1 MFDLL
6 GFSRLITASKST
18 RPPCR
23 WPTLPVID
31 PPFRSSDPDAQ
42 TEHRSKFIP
51 TDVRY
56 RAGINFARRS
66 VRRGGTKEVEML
78 RVSFSTMTTARAAVN
93 ALEAYGYSAQQSGC
107 DVVTDC
113 PTLLAIPA
121 IQKRVGFG
129 RIERLDLS
137 GATSFP
143 ESTAEFFPAS
153 SVLHAEQRSER
164 TA

>member
-1 MFDLL
+1 
-6 GFSRLITASKST
+6 
-18 RPPCR
+18 
-23 WPTLPVID
+23 
-31 PPFRSSDPDAQ
+31 
-42 TEHRSKFIP
+42 
-51 TDVRY
+51 
-56 RAGINFARRS
+56 
-66 VRRGGTKEVEML
+66 ML

-93 ALEAYGYSAQQSGC
+93 VLEAYGYSSKQFGC

-129 RIERLDLS
+129 EIERIDLS

-143 ESTAEFFPAS
+143 GSTAEFFPAS
-153 SVLHAEQRSER
+153 SAPHAEMGSEL